1 LQSLA
6 LLLYCQRGDA
16 KGDKLISIENLIGSS
31 HDDKLTGNGGGNS
44 LDGALG
50 NDTLIG
56 GKGNDTLSGG
66 IDADSFVFKEAA
78 DADNILDYESA
89 DGDIVDLSALLNKPF
104 TLANNPNDFVN
115 GVIDGGNF
123 KIQVDV
129 NGAAGGV
136 NFVDV
141 CTLVGYA
148 SDIEVLI
155 KSRTRPGTWTWQA
168 ATSSFKP
175 SRREP
180 ANPLPLDPSIPYVRV

>member
-1 LQSLA
+1 MQSLA

-50 NDTLIG
+50 NDTLIGAAGTDQLTGSNGTDTLIG

-155 KSRTRPGTWTWQA
+155 KFENQTWH
-168 ATSSFKP
+168 
-175 SRREP
+175 
-180 ANPLPLDPSIPYVRV
+180 LDVASGNFIV

>member
-66 IDADSFVFKEAA
+66 IDADSFVFKEAT

-155 KSRTRPGTWTWQA
+155 KFENQTWH
-168 ATSSFKP
+168 
-175 SRREP
+175 
-180 ANPLPLDPSIPYVRV
+180 LDVASGNFIV